1 MEVMGSQGRRHKH
14 LLGDLKEKR
23 GNWKLKEQAPDHS
36 HFGRG
41 YGPVIKQ
48 TTVLMMD
55 IMLFIVEVRVMLYLS
70 NLHMSSCL

>member
-1 MEVMGSQGRRHKH
+1 MGRQGRRHKQ

-36 HFGRG
+36 CFGRG

-48 TTVLMMD
+48 TTELMMN
-55 IMLFIVEVRVMLYLS
+55 IMLFIVEVRVIIYLS
-70 NLHMSSCL
+70 NFHMSSCL